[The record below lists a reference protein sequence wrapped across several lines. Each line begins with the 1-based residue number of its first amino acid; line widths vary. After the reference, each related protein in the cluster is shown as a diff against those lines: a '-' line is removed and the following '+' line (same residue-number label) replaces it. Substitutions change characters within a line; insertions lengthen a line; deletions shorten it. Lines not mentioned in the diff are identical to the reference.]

1 MMDSNRIKQIRLRLG
16 LSQERFAQLLG
27 VSWHTVRR
35 WESGTT
41 RPLPIISRKLQ
52 ELQRTAMAQRRVGG
66 IPMTGSRRSSEASAE
81 LGLGGLLKGIGRLL
95 SLVSKMDAEGKEE
108 YSQSGELGHPGGG
121 VRGVYGFSIR
131 TGLEGQPVIEQFGN
145 IKETDAGPEV
155 VDTREPLVD
164 VLEEQEQVVVIAELP
179 GIDEK
184 DVQVHVEEDILEI
197 AAFTG
202 ARGYQKEVS
211 LPVPVDSASFTW
223 SYKNGVLDI
232 RLPKR

>member
-1 MMDSNRIKQIRLRLG
+1 
-16 LSQERFAQLLG
+16 
-27 VSWHTVRR
+27 
-35 WESGTT
+35 
-41 RPLPIISRKLQ
+41 
-52 ELQRTAMAQRRVGG
+52 
-66 IPMTGSRRSSEASAE
+66 MTGSRRSSEASAE

-95 SLVSKMDAEGKEE
+95 SLVSQMDAEGKEE
-108 YSQSGELGHPGGG
+108 DSQSGELGHPGSG

-131 TGLEGQPVIEQFGN
+131 TGLGGQPVIEQFGN
-145 IKETDAGPEV
+145 IQETEAGPEV

-164 VLEEQEQVVVIAELP
+164 VLEEEEQVVVIAELP

-184 DVQVHVEEDILEI
+184 DIQVHVEEDTLEI

-202 ARGYQKEVS
+202 ARGYQKEVL
-211 LPVPVDSASFTW
+211 LPVPVDSSSFTW